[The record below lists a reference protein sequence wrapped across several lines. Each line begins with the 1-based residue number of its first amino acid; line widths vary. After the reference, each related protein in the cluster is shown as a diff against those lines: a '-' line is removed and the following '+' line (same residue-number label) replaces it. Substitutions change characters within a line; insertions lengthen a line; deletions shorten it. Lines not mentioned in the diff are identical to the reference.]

1 MLKRSLLL
9 TRLKKKLKESSKEI
23 ATGLLPLAMTTVLAG
38 IPRNDSKS
46 NETVGLSGR
55 LFIVSVRFV
64 VL

>member
-38 IPRNDSKS
+38 TPRNDSKS